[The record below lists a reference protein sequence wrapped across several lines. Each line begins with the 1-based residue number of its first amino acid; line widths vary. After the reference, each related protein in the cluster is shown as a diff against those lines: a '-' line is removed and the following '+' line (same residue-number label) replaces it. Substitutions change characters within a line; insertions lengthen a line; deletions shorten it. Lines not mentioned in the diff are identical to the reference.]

1 MEDPNVAIEDPQIT
15 QHVEPED
22 HVEPETRADEPSS
35 TTPQTTETTYEVK
48 VDGEVLKVPL
58 KELLEGYSRTQDY
71 TRKSQDLAELKRK
84 AEYADRLMA
93 DPRFQT
99 KPTDPFLSAKEQA
112 KQKILSKWKDVNPEF
127 LDAIFDAQTE
137 LAGLKAQESI
147 TPITQQQGEQFER
160 EFLKAH
166 PDVAPGTPQYR
177 EIAELIERGVDPE
190 KAYGLVFNDVLVQKK
205 IEEAI
210 KTRDE
215 DAKRKLKQSKTT
227 PATSKPG
234 TSKTFDEAFDKRW
247 AELNS

>member
-1 MEDPNVAIEDPQIT
+1 MEPEVTLEDPQIT
-15 QHVEPED
+15 QHVEPVD
-22 HVEPETRADEPSS
+22 QVEPEAKTEEQLS
-35 TTPQTTETTYEVK
+35 TSTEAPETTYEVK

-58 KELLEGYSRTQDY
+58 KELLAGYSRTQDY

-84 AEYADRLMA
+84 AEYAERLMA

-99 KPTDPFLSAKEQA
+99 KPTDPLLSAKEQA

-127 LDAIFDAQTE
+127 LDAIFDAQAE

-147 TPITQQQGEQFER
+147 SPFQTQQGEQFER
-160 EFLKAH
+160 DFLKSH
-166 PDVAPGTPQYR
+166 PDVQSGTSQYR
-177 EIAELIERGVDPE
+177 EIAELIGRGVDPE
-190 KAYGLVFNDVLVQKK
+190 KAYGLVYNDILVQKK

-227 PATSKPG
+227 PATSKSG
-234 TSKTFDEAFDKRW
+234 SSKTFDEAFDKRW